1 MDELSQLIEDIKKD
15 TQIDDMNILEKQ
27 KMLPSKKHFW
37 ATKLILYKKEQIDLV
52 RKRKTLITE
61 LVEKI
66 IKESKVSI
74 SKQTAEKAV
83 LESKQ
88 IKDIDNR
95 LEELGFIIEL
105 LEKTEQIFKSMSFDI
120 KNIIELNKMEQ
131 L

>member
-1 MDELSQLIEDIKKD
+1 MDELSQLIEEIKKD

-27 KMLPSKKHFW
+27 KMLPAKKHYW
-37 ATKLILYKKEQIDLV
+37 ATKLILFKKEQIDLTK
-52 RKRKTLITE
+52 KRKKIIVE

-83 LESKQ
+83 IESKT
-88 IKDIDNR
+88 IKDIDDR
-95 LEELGFIIEL
+95 LEELGFIVEL

>member
-1 MDELSQLIEDIKKD
+1 MDELSQLIEEIKKD

-37 ATKLILYKKEQIDLV
+37 ATKLILYKKEQIDLT
-52 RKRKTLITE
+52 RKRKKLISE

-83 LESKQ
+83 MESKS
-88 IKDIDNR
+88 IKDIDER